1 MKRLNLFAASVAA
14 TVSVAPAMAQDG
26 GVIELSRDCE
36 VELAYSAGT
45 DHLRENAGVYAF
57 GEDGYEL
64 VTPGSNGYVCMAV
77 REAPNAV
84 VPQCFDELAQGTHVR
99 VFLDEGEALR
109 AGEAFADIRARR
121 AERFESGHYHP
132 VDGHGVVY
140 MMSDFNLVNA
150 SGNLLRVAPHVMFH
164 APGVSLDDVGTT
176 TEVSLQNRGMPIV
189 ASPGPMGY
197 LVSFVDHG
205 TGTDR
210 VMAACE
216 GELPD
221 LSTYAPFPPAGAGE

>member
-1 MKRLNLFAASVAA
+1 MIRSSIFACTALVTLSGSAL
-14 TVSVAPAMAQDG
+14 AQVDG
-26 GVIELSRDCE
+26 LIELSRNCE
-36 VELAYSAGT
+36 IELAYSAGT
-45 DHLRENAGVYAF
+45 GHLREHAGVYVF

-64 VTPGSNGYVCMAV
+64 ATPGGNGYVCMAV

-84 VPQCFDELAQGTHVR
+84 VPQCFDELARGTHVR
-99 VFLDEGEALR
+99 VFLDEGRALR
-109 AGEAFADIRARR
+109 AGESFAAARARR
-121 AERFESGHYHP
+121 AEGFESGHYQP

-150 SGNLLRVAPHVMFH
+150 GGNLLRVAPHVMFH

-176 TEVSLQNRGMPIV
+176 LEVSLQNRGMPIV
-189 ASPGPMGY
+189 AAPGPMGY

-221 LSTYAPFPPAGAGE
+221 LSAYAPFPPTGAVE